1 MRVRDGVRAD
11 AGKLIVGSM
20 ISDIS
25 LSDAN
30 VCCGAVKVAGVVLA
44 HAIMVRATGM
54 GISLAMRPLFVFTRM

>member
-1 MRVRDGVRAD
+1 MSVREGVRAD

-44 HAIMVRATGM
+44 HAIMVRATG
-54 GISLAMRPLFVFTRM
+54 ISLAMRPLFVFTRM